1 MRPMLETTTTDRPG
15 RPRFDGVVA
24 TAKEFENL
32 PDDGYRYELHE
43 GIIRVSPSPGLR
55 HENVVSFIHGELFSF
70 LKRRSLGRVFT
81 SEYDVQLTP
90 KRRYKPDVKFVST
103 ANRGIIRDKRIHG
116 APDLVVEVVSP
127 DNPNRDWRVKF
138 DAYEKA
144 GVREY
149 WIIVAD
155 GLAATFYV
163 HDGKRYV
170 EQSVKGTRFAST
182 VVTGFR
188 LDLKALDA
196 YVNGPIDGD
205 ED

>member
-1 MRPMLETTTTDRPG
+1 MRPMLEMTIGDRTR
-15 RPRFDGVVA
+15 RPRFNGRPA
-24 TAKEFENL
+24 TLREFNRL

-55 HENVVSFIHGELFSF
+55 HENVVSFIHGELFGF
-70 LKRRSLGRVFT
+70 LKGRSLGRVFT

-103 ANRGIIRDKRIHG
+103 ANRDIIRDKRIHG

-127 DNPNRDWRVKF
+127 NNPDRDWRIKF

-149 WIIVAD
+149 WIIVAYT
-155 GLAATFYV
+155 LAAAFYV
-163 HDGKRYV
+163 HDGKRFV
-170 EQSVKGTRFAST
+170 KQSVKGTRFASK

-196 YVNGPIDGD
+196 YVNGPIEGD

>member
-1 MRPMLETTTTDRPG
+1 MRPMLETTTYRPG
-15 RPRFDGVVA
+15 RPRFDGVAA
-24 TAKEFENL
+24 TAKEFEDL

-43 GIIRVSPSPGLR
+43 GIICVSPSPGLR
-55 HENVVSFIHGELFSF
+55 HENVVSFIHGKLFAY
-70 LKRRSLGRVFT
+70 LEKHPIGRVFT

-103 ANRGIIRDKRIHG
+103 VNCDIIRDKRIHG

-127 DNPNRDWRVKF
+127 DNPDRDWRVKF
-138 DAYEKA
+138 DAYERA

-155 GLAATFYV
+155 DLSAAFYV
-163 HDGKRYV
+163 HDGKRFAK
-170 EQSVKGTRFAST
+170 QSVKGTRFAST

-188 LDLKALDA
+188 LDLKALSA
-196 YVNGPIDGD
+196 YVNEPMDGD
-205 ED
+205 EN